1 MRYYIP
7 ILGFENLVGHGLW
20 VGHELNYHGEQV
32 VVAAIW
38 QAEVASNGERVIPID
53 LLPRSRTYVRAC
65 SCENCTKKKSRKR
78 R

>member
-7 ILGFENLVGHGLW
+7 ILGFENLVGEGLW

-38 QAEVASNGERVIPID
+38 QAEVACNGERVIPID
-53 LLPRSRTYVRAC
+53 VLPPGSKKYARAC
-65 SCENCTKKKSRKR
+65 ACENCTKKKSRN
-78 R
+78 